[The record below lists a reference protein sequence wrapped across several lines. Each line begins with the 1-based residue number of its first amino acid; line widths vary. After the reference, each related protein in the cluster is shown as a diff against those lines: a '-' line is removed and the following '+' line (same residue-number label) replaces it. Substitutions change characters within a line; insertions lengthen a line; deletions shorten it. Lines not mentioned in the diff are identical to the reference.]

1 MLKWIVTNI
10 YAISTRFYGRGGDG
24 DLKDQVTDFAS
35 SATVP
40 RHKPIQSRDAIFLI
54 RFLI

>member
-40 RHKPIQSRDAIFLI
+40 RHKPIQSRDAIF
-54 RFLI
+54 